1 MALSLSIPRAPIAPC
16 SAGRSLEKLV
26 SLKVI
31 GQIKVPGGPAGIRT
45 VEK

>member
-1 MALSLSIPRAPIAPC
+1 MLAM
-16 SAGRSLEKLV
+16 SAK